1 MEEIRWKI
9 SLFFKCVVMEYK
21 NWKLDR
27 RIQRERKKTDALKE
41 ELEKITGE
49 VVYEQNYN
57 V

>member
-9 SLFFKCVVMEYK
+9 SLFFKCIVMEYK

-41 ELEKITGE
+41 ELEKIIGE